1 MPRQSESKSSSVKPS
16 WQTLRIVLGGLVFAV
31 AGLALSVPRVHA
43 QLYDSL
49 DAYPPRWHL
58 DTSDCDARILTH
70 QHLPDGGI
78 DGRACEVVTLN
89 ATHGTEAVLAY
100 PIEPIVPIDGLT
112 ANMAVMSARPGARIG
127 FRVRF
132 PYLRP
137 EPSRR
142 PASVIVYGASYNDS
156 GQFATI
162 GIGMIE
168 RPLRLKTMALRG
180 EHGSDAN
187 LKDPYVDAVVVNA
200 YSGVGVTA
208 LRLDELRVDGIV
220 SVSDVS
226 RATLPQPDSRGSDRD
241 QRSGAAAMNREQS
254 GRVDPE
260 GSSTAAVA
268 SRNNAFPNG
277 KITRILQHN
286 GEPLAWVRSLGF
298 DAVQL
303 SSPPDA
309 LLLNEAIQ
317 TRMTIYAP
325 APSAPDPSL
334 QALLHPVAAWY
345 IGHNEALDST
355 RVDAADLTARRLRS
369 FPSPWQRPIVGAPS
383 ESFRR
388 YMTIMDAMVHD
399 MPIRSRGLTAEEEVA
414 EMAQFSRRVGD
425 RVQTAAGVMS
435 MPPERTLRQTQAI
448 ADSIGAPQP
457 TGFRWH
463 SMWLQTM
470 RSLQISPHAILFRST
485 HSLASGTELDTH
497 RSMALSYVNRV
508 IAMLEPWIAGATP
521 VTPLRVT
528 GAPYYCS
535 RLSKDDVDVV
545 LLTSKASRGSEVLA
559 GDGQTLEL
567 ILSPTDSKKTIWRLT
582 NFTAQRL
589 AADVTA
595 TGARLSIVS
604 PDAAEIIVISSD
616 PSVGGE
622 LSQSAA
628 RFARQAALD
637 RWQLAGDLV
646 RQTRN
651 QWQTVLASQ
660 VGDRNAPMD
669 LIGVAGRT
677 LAEAEPLYRA
687 GDTDATLR
695 MARRADAWA
704 LRSEWQLTETL
715 MPDWPRPTSCPP
727 IDCGAAEVQTMW
739 FPLTQE
745 RGWSRNFL
753 TAGALDTAE
762 SLSEERW
769 KFGKRLEGRAKSEVV
784 FASRG
789 SYAGPGALL
798 ARATAIADDPLP
810 GGYEGTVIQI
820 RSPAVRVPANT
831 AVRMDALVRTIGFG
845 RPHQGVLVYDSIGGQ
860 EMGLLVR
867 GRSAWT
873 PVRLYRQTTEETDIS
888 VMFELMGD
896 GEVMIDEVT
905 LRLWQPEK
913 EPPPKPFRPL
923 NTRPLNTRPFSTQP
937 LNNGPLSTAVVDDAP
952 QAESR

>member
-1 MPRQSESKSSSVKPS
+1 MSLPRQSESKSSSVKPS
-16 WQTLRIVLGGLVFAV
+16 WQTLRIVLRGLVFAV
-31 AGLALSVPRVHA
+31 AGLALSVPRGHA

-49 DAYPPRWHL
+49 DAYPPRWQL

-70 QHLPDGGI
+70 KHLADGGI
-78 DGRACEVVTLN
+78 DGRACEVVTIN

-112 ANMAVMSARPGARIG
+112 ANVAVMSARPGARIG

-156 GQFATI
+156 GQFARI

-180 EHGSDAN
+180 EHGADAN

-220 SVSDVS
+220 SVTDVS
-226 RATLPQPDSRGSDRD
+226 RATVPHPASSGHDDDRT
-241 QRSGAAAMNREQS
+241 AAS
-254 GRVDPE
+254 RVDPQ
-260 GSSTAAVA
+260 AASIPADA
-268 SRNNAFPNG
+268 SRMNVFPNG
-277 KITRILQHN
+277 KVTRILQHN

-317 TRMTIYAP
+317 TRVAIYAP
-325 APSAPDPSL
+325 APSAPDPALQSL
-334 QALLHPVAAWY
+334 LQPVAAWY

-355 RVDAADLTARRLRS
+355 RVDAADLTARRLRA
-369 FPSPWQRPIVGAPS
+369 FPGPWQRPILGAPS
-383 ESFRR
+383 ESYRR
-388 YMTIMDAMVHD
+388 YMTIMDAMVQD
-399 MPIRSRGLTAEEEVA
+399 MPIRARGLTAEEEVA
-414 EMAQFSRRVGD
+414 EITRFARRVGD
-425 RVQTAAGVMS
+425 RAQMAAGVMS
-435 MPPERTLRQTQAI
+435 MPPERTLQQTQAI

-463 SMWLQTM
+463 SMWLQAM
-470 RSLQISPHAILFRST
+470 RSLEIAPHAILFRST
-485 HSLASGTELDTH
+485 HSLASGTELDTQ
-497 RSMALSYVNRV
+497 RSMALSYVNRM

-528 GAPYYCS
+528 GAPYYCT
-535 RLSKDDVDVV
+535 RLAKDDVDVV

-616 PSVGGE
+616 PSVGGA

-651 QWQTVLASQ
+651 QWQTVSASR
-660 VGDRNAPMD
+660 VGNRTAPMD

-687 GDTDATLR
+687 GDSDATLR

-704 LRSEWQLTETL
+704 LRSEWQLAETL

-739 FPLTQE
+739 YPLTQD
-745 RGWSRNFL
+745 RGWSRNFM

-762 SLSEERW
+762 SLNEERW

-820 RSPAVRVPANT
+820 RSPAVRVPAHT
-831 AVRMDALVRTIGFG
+831 AVRIDALVRTIGFG

-860 EMGLLVR
+860 EMGVLVR

-873 PVRLYRQTTEETDIS
+873 PVRLYRQTLEETEVS

-905 LRLWQPEK
+905 LRIWEPEK
-913 EPPPKPFRPL
+913 EPPPKAFR
-923 NTRPLNTRPFSTQP
+923 
-937 LNNGPLSTAVVDDAP
+937 PLSTAVVDDDESL
-952 QAESR
+952 ESR

>member
-1 MPRQSESKSSSVKPS
+1 MSLPRPSESKSSSVKPS

-31 AGLALSVPRVHA
+31 AGLALSVPRGHA

-112 ANMAVMSARPGARIG
+112 ANVAVMSARPGARIG

-180 EHGSDAN
+180 EHGSDVN

-200 YSGVGVTA
+200 YSGAGVTA

-226 RATLPQPDSRGSDRD
+226 RATVPQSDSSEHDRDPAGSNRSDRTHAS
-241 QRSGAAAMNREQS
+241 RI
-254 GRVDPE
+254 DPQ
-260 GSSTAAVA
+260 GSSTTGQIN
-268 SRNNAFPNG
+268 RGNAFPNG
-277 KITRILQHN
+277 KVTRILQHN

-317 TRMTIYAP
+317 TRMAIYAP

-345 IGHNEALDST
+345 VGHNEALDST
-355 RVDAADLTARRLRS
+355 RVDAADLTARRLRG
-369 FPSPWQRPIVGAPS
+369 FPSPWQRPIIGAPS

-388 YMTIMDAMVHD
+388 YMTVMDAMVHD
-399 MPIRSRGLTAEEEVA
+399 MPIRARGLTAEEEVA
-414 EMAQFSRRVGD
+414 ELTRFSRRVGD
-425 RVQTAAGVMS
+425 RVQMAAGVMS
-435 MPPERTLRQTQAI
+435 MPPERTLQQTQAI

-470 RSLQISPHAILFRST
+470 RSLEIAPQAILFRST

-508 IAMLEPWIAGATP
+508 IAMIEPWIAGATP

-528 GAPYYCS
+528 GAPYYCT

-545 LLTSKASRGSEVLA
+545 LLTSKATRGSEVLA

-567 ILSPTDSKKTIWRLT
+567 TLSPTDSKKTIWRLT

-604 PDAAEIIVISSD
+604 PDAAEIIVISSN

-651 QWQTVLASQ
+651 QWQTVLASRI
-660 VGDRNAPMD
+660 GSRSAPMD

-677 LAEAEPLYRA
+677 LADAEPLYRA

-739 FPLTQE
+739 FPLTKD

-769 KFGKRLEGRAKSEVV
+769 KFGKRLEGRAQSEVM

-798 ARATAIADDPLP
+798 ARATTTADEPLP

-820 RSPAVRVPANT
+820 RSPAVRAPAHT

-845 RPHQGVLVYDSIGGQ
+845 QPHQGVLVYDSIGGQ
-860 EMGLLVR
+860 EMGVLVR
-867 GRSAWT
+867 GRSTWT
-873 PVRLYRQTTEETDIS
+873 PVRLYRQTTEETEVS

-905 LRLWQPEK
+905 LRIWQPED
-913 EPPPKPFRPL
+913 EPPPKAFR
-923 NTRPLNTRPFSTQP
+923 
-937 LNNGPLSTAVVDDAP
+937 PLSTAVVDENP

>member
-1 MPRQSESKSSSVKPS
+1 MSLPRQSESKSSSVKPS
-16 WQTLRIVLGGLVFAV
+16 WQTLRVVLRGLVFAV
-31 AGLALSVPRVHA
+31 AGLALSVPRCCA

-49 DAYPPRWHL
+49 DAYPPRWQL

-70 QHLPDGGI
+70 KHLADGGI
-78 DGRACEVVTLN
+78 DGRACEVVTIN

-112 ANMAVMSARPGARIG
+112 ANVAVMSARPGARIG

-156 GQFATI
+156 GQYATI

-180 EHGSDAN
+180 EHGADVN
-187 LKDPYVDAVVVNA
+187 LKDPYVDAVIVNA

-226 RATLPQPDSRGSDRD
+226 RATVPHPATSGHDDDR
-241 QRSGAAAMNREQS
+241 AAAS
-254 GRVDPE
+254 RVDPQ
-260 GSSTAAVA
+260 AASIPDDA
-268 SRNNAFPNG
+268 SRMNVFPNG
-277 KITRILQHN
+277 KVTRILQHN

-317 TRMTIYAP
+317 TRVAIYAP
-325 APSAPDPSL
+325 APSAPDPALQSL
-334 QALLHPVAAWY
+334 LQPVAAWY

-355 RVDAADLTARRLRS
+355 RVDAADLTARRLRA
-369 FPSPWQRPIVGAPS
+369 FPGPWQRPIVGAPS
-383 ESFRR
+383 ESYRR
-388 YMTIMDAMVHD
+388 YMTIMDAMVHE
-399 MPIRSRGLTAEEEVA
+399 MPIRARGLTAEEEVA
-414 EMAQFSRRVGD
+414 EMTHFARRVGD
-425 RVQTAAGVMS
+425 RVQMAAGVMS

-457 TGFRWH
+457 SGFRWH
-463 SMWLQTM
+463 SMWLQAM
-470 RSLQISPHAILFRST
+470 RSLEIAPHAILFRST
-485 HSLASGTELDTH
+485 HSLASGTELDTQ
-497 RSMALSYVNRV
+497 RSMALSYVNRM

-528 GAPYYCS
+528 GAPYYCT

-545 LLTSKASRGSEVLA
+545 LLTSKTSRGSEVLA

-567 ILSPTDSKKTIWRLT
+567 VLSPTDSKKTIWRLT

-616 PSVGGE
+616 PSVGGA

-651 QWQTVLASQ
+651 QWQTVSASR
-660 VGDRNAPMD
+660 VGNRAAPMD
-669 LIGVAGRT
+669 LIDVAGRT

-687 GDTDATLR
+687 GDSDATLR

-704 LRSEWQLTETL
+704 LRSEWQLAETL

-739 FPLTQE
+739 YPLTQD

-762 SLSEERW
+762 SLNEERW

-820 RSPAVRVPANT
+820 RSPSVRVPAHT

-860 EMGLLVR
+860 EMGVLVR

-873 PVRLYRQTTEETDIS
+873 PVRLYRQTLEETEVS

-905 LRLWQPEK
+905 LRIWEPEN
-913 EPPPKPFRPL
+913 EPPPKAFR
-923 NTRPLNTRPFSTQP
+923 
-937 LNNGPLSTAVVDDAP
+937 PLSTAVVDDDETL
-952 QAESR
+952 ESR